1 FLIQP
6 PQHIHFSY
14 KYHSQLIPWAIVIFF
29 MSLLSACFIAS
40 CVVTHHNFL
49 CCKRGTRVFGPQ
61 EHHPRL
67 TCIREKAELK
77 AGTRNC
83 CPEGWRP
90 FQSNCYFPF
99 HDKKTWAQSE
109 RNCTGL
115 GAHLATISTEDEQ
128 NFITQLLDKQFS
140 YFLGLTNEN
149 HEGQWRWVN
158 KIPFNPQTVFW
169 HEGEPSKLWVCFCD
183 VCTFL
188 HTTSNTLPQLVYNRN
203 TLPQLVYN
211 RNKTMA
217 PIYFS

>member
-1 FLIQP
+1 LVKERMDTNSSSFTVTYYFTRGKIGKRL
-6 PQHIHFSY
+6 Y
-14 KYHSQLIPWAIVIFF
+14 KLH
-29 MSLLSACFIAS
+29 
-40 CVVTHHNFL
+40 THHSN
-49 CCKRGTRVFGPQ
+49 
-61 EHHPRL
+61 L
-67 TCIREKAELK
+67 TCFS
-77 AGTRNC
+77 
-83 CPEGWRP
+83 EGVRKRMWGP